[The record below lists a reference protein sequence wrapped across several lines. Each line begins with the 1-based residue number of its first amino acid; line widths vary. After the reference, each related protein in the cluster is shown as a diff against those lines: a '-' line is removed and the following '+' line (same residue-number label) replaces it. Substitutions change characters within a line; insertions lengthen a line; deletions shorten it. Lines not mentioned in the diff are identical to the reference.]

1 MAIAEDLDRATDSQW
16 DWVAEHTRTY
26 LASGGAEGHDRNGV
40 RTLVLATT
48 GRRTGTPRRTCLIYG
63 TSGGEYV
70 VVASKGGAEQD
81 PAWFMNL
88 EADPSVGVQV
98 GTRRFTA
105 RPRRVLGRA
114 RGPLGP
120 DGEHLPALRRLRAED
135 RPRDPDRPDHPAG

>member
-1 MAIAEDLDRATDSQW
+1 M
-16 DWVAEHTRTY
+16 
-26 LASGGAEGHDRNGV
+26 

-70 VVASKGGAEQD
+70 VVASKGGADED

-88 EADPSVGVQV
+88 EADPSVGVQA

-105 RPRRVLGRA
+105 RARVASSAERAPLWAQMVNIFPLYDDYAQKTDREIPIVLITPLDEPR
-114 RGPLGP
+114 
-120 DGEHLPALRRLRAED
+120 
-135 RPRDPDRPDHPAG
+135 